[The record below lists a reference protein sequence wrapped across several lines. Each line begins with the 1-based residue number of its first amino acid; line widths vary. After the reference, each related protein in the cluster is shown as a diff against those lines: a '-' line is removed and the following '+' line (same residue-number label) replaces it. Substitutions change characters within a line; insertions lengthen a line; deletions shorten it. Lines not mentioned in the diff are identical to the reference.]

1 MAYDEQTRT
10 ASVKAR
16 QLALYLLIFVAMPVI
31 TYIAGRQVDIFL
43 GLRSYPPF
51 PWNLYVGVAVFVFGL
66 GVGLRST
73 RLLYHR
79 GGGLPWGEAV
89 EDAKTSRLVTSG
101 VYAYTRN
108 PMVLG
113 YSLLPLAMGVLF
125 QSPGMALSIT
135 PLVLLL
141 NAAIV
146 KLREEP
152 ALEERFGD
160 EYRRYRERT
169 PFLVPDPGKLYRG
182 FIRHGLVGRR
192 TQILYVSI
200 GLLLLVFLGLLT
212 FSPSVPR
219 ITFGSQNLVAGGFF
233 ILICVGGLVAAVAP
247 ERLRGAGHGAE
258 RRPGLV
264 GHHPNCPEFSGHVLS
279 IYGRTLCAGCTGLAL
294 GAISAIIGGFLCFFG
309 GFSVGDPVTV
319 FYTGALLVALG
330 LVQHFIDMG
339 SPLFHLAL
347 NVALV
352 FGAFM
357 LAASMRVL
365 GASFYVEAYL
375 LASMLFWVAARVR
388 ASQEEHNRVCSRC
401 TEPCPDGY
409 KVTFR
414 E

>member
-1 MAYDEQTRT
+1 MNMAEDEQTRT

-16 QLALYLLIFVAMPVI
+16 QLALYLLIFVAMPAI
-31 TYIAGRQVDIFL
+31 TYLAGRHVDAVL
-43 GLRSYPPF
+43 GLQSYPPF

-73 RLLYHR
+73 RLLYRH

-89 EDAKTSRLVTSG
+89 DDAKTSRLVTSG

-113 YSLLPLAMGVLF
+113 YSLLPLAMGVLL

-141 NAAIV
+141 NVAIV

-152 ALEERFGD
+152 DLEERFGD
-160 EYRRYRERT
+160 EYRRYREGT

-182 FIRHGLVGRR
+182 CIRHGLTGRG
-192 TQILYVSI
+192 TQVLYVSL
-200 GLLLLVFLGLLT
+200 GLLLLVFLGLLA
-212 FSPSVPR
+212 FNPSIPL
-219 ITFGSQNLVAGGFF
+219 ITFAAQNRVTGGLF
-233 ILICVGGLVAAVAP
+233 ILICMVGLVVAVAP
-247 ERLRGAGHGAE
+247 GRLKVLGHGAK
-258 RRPGLV
+258 RNPRLV
-264 GHHPNCPEFSGHVLS
+264 GHHLDCPRFSGHVLRV
-279 IYGRTLCAGCTGLAL
+279 YGRALCAGCTGLAL
-294 GAISAIIGGFLCFFG
+294 GAAAAIIGGFLCFFG
-309 GFSVGDPVTV
+309 GLSVGDPVTV

-357 LAASMRVL
+357 LAASMMEM

-375 LASMLFWVAARVR
+375 LASILFWVAARVR
-388 ASQEEHNRVCSRC
+388 VSQEEHVRVCSRC
-401 TEPCPDGY
+401 PEPCPDGY
-409 KVTFR
+409 R
-414 E
+414 